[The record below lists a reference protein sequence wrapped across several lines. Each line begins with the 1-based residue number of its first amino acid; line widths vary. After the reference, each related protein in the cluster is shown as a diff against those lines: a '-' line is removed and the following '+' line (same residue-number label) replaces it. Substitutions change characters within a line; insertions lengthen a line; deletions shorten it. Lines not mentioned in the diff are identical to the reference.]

1 MIRLDVN
8 NVVDALGAVSGIAI
22 GWAIFVPA
30 MRAIQNGLRKNGG
43 Q

>member
-1 MIRLDVN
+1 MISLNVN
-8 NVVDALGAVSGIAI
+8 NAIDAMGAVTGIAL